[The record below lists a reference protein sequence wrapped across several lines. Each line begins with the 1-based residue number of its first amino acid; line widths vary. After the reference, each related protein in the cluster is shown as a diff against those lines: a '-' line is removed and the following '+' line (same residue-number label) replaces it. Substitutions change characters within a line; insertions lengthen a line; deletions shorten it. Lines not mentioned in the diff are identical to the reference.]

1 MNKTYRVVWNEH
13 TNTWTVVQETAK
25 ARGKSGNR
33 ISKALALSVSLF
45 GFYAAS
51 STVAYAQP
59 GIYMNDYQDTGCAA
73 SYDQVQKTGVYGLL
87 GNMPPLNRN
96 L

>member
-13 TNTWTVVQETAK
+13 TNTWTVLQETAK

-59 GIYMNDYQDTGCAA
+59 GIYMKMTTKT
-73 SYDQVQKTGVYGLL
+73 QVAPPATTKWKTQAY
-87 GNMPPLNRN
+87 MAC
-96 L
+96 

>member
-25 ARGKSGNR
+25 ARGKSGSR
-33 ISKALALSVSLF
+33 ISKALALSVPLF
-45 GFYAAS
+45 GFYATS

-59 GIYMNDYQDTGCAA
+59 SIYMNDYQDSGCAA
-73 SYDQVQKTGVYGLL
+73 SYDQVEITGVYGLL
-87 GNMPPLNRN
+87 GDSSP
-96 L
+96 